1 MRLLAEKL
9 VGDVAAAIFVGGVD
23 LPIRRQGGGHAMQ
36 KSLSVVAAEG
46 LCESF
51 FVLQL
56 ARNWDT
62 RRQIKVCSFVRATA
76 LPQDS
81 KYALTDQPR
90 NK

>member
-1 MRLLAEKL
+1 MEMLI
-9 VGDVAAAIFVGGVD
+9 GDVAAAIFVGGVD
-23 LPIRRQGGGHAMQ
+23 LPIRRQWGGKHAMR

-81 KYALTDQPR
+81 KYALTDQPW